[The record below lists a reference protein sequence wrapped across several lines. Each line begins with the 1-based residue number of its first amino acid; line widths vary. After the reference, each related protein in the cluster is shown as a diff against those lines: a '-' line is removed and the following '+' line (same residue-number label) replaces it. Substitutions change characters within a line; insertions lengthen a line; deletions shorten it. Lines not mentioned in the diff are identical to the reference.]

1 MEEKWT
7 VLKVLQW
14 TTAYFERKHLEQP
27 RASAEVLLAH
37 VLKMERVQLYLNFDR
52 PLTSAEL
59 ASYRGTILRRAAR
72 EPTQYITG
80 KQEFWSLELE
90 VTPAVL
96 IPRPETELLVEK
108 TLDLVGNSAK
118 WVLDL
123 GTGSGAIALALAH
136 ERPFLRLVG
145 SDQSYEALLVA
156 RRNAFRHHLQ
166 ERIAFVAAD
175 LLDGFTSSVAP
186 FDIIVSNPPYIGE
199 QEFPSLAPEIK
210 QHEPSPA
217 LLAGS
222 EGLAV
227 IRRILRVAPRYLRDE
242 GSLLLEIG
250 AAHAELLREELPK
263 AHGFA
268 HFEFLRDYAGILRV
282 LHLQR
287 AVGS

>member
-37 VLKMERVQLYLNFDR
+37 VLQMERLQLYLNFDR
-52 PLTSAEL
+52 PLTPAEL
-59 ASYRGTILRRAAR
+59 TSYRVTIQRRAAR

-108 TLDLVGNSAK
+108 TLALVGKSAK
-118 WVLDL
+118 RVLDL

-136 ERPFLRLVG
+136 ECPALYVFA
-145 SDQSYEALLVA
+145 SDQSHAALQVA
-156 RRNAFRHHLQ
+156 RRNAFRHQLHD
-166 ERIAFVAAD
+166 RVAFVAAD
-175 LLDGFTSSVAP
+175 LLGGFASSAAP

-199 QEFPSLAPEIK
+199 NELPSLAPEII
-210 QHEPSPA
+210 QYEPNPA
-217 LLAGS
+217 LLGGP

-227 IRRILRVAPRYLRDE
+227 IRRIIAEAPAYLKSD
-242 GSLLLEIG
+242 GTLLLEIG
-250 AAHAELLREELPK
+250 AGQAELLQEELPK

-268 HFEFLRDYAGILRV
+268 HFEFLRDYSGILRV
-282 LHLQR
+282 LHLR
-287 AVGS
+287 KR